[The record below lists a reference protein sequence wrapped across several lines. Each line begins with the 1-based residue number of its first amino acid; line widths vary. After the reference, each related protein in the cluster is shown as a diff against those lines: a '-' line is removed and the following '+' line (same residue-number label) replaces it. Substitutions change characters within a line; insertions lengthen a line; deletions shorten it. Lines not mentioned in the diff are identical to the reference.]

1 MIPSLISWLTDPA
14 SWSGEDGIPTRLLE
28 HLGYPLLTVVLAAVV
43 AIPLGLWVGHTGRA
57 RWLVSLTNSVR
68 AVPTLGLL
76 FAVSLLLGPRISG
89 ELAFLVPS
97 IVVLVIL
104 AIPPI
109 LAGTYAGIE
118 AVSPAVRD
126 AARGVGMTGW
136 QVVRSVE
143 VPNGMPLLLSG
154 IRSAVLQVVATAT
167 IAALVGLGGLGRYL
181 IDGIALGDYPRAAG
195 GALLVAVLAV
205 VLDGVLALVQRRV
218 VSPGLTAGARSG
230 RQGRGGSRG
239 GPAGLAGGGRRGGVS
254 GSGKE
259 SADGL
264 GEGERGVGETRAPL

>member
-28 HLGYPLLTVVLAAVV
+28 HLGYTLLTVVLAAVV

-109 LAGTYAGIE
+109 LAGTYAGVE
-118 AVSPAVRD
+118 AVDSAARD
-126 AARGVGMTGW
+126 AAKGIGMAPR
-136 QVVRSVE
+136 QVLARVE
-143 VPNGMPLLLSG
+143 LPCALPLLWSG
-154 IRSAVLQVVATAT
+154 LRSAVLQVIATAT
-167 IAALVGLGGLGRYL
+167 IAAYIGLGGLGRFL
-181 IDGIALGDYPRAAG
+181 IDGLAQADYAQTAG
-195 GALLVAVLAV
+195 GAILVCLLALVA
-205 VLDGVLALVQRRV
+205 DGVLALVQRVV
-218 VSPGLTAGARSG
+218 VSPGVSG
-230 RQGRGGSRG
+230 RRRRRREII
-239 GPAGLAGGGRRGGVS
+239 LAP
-254 GSGKE
+254 GKDMSHGNVAHTT
-259 SADGL
+259 SA
-264 GEGERGVGETRAPL
+264 